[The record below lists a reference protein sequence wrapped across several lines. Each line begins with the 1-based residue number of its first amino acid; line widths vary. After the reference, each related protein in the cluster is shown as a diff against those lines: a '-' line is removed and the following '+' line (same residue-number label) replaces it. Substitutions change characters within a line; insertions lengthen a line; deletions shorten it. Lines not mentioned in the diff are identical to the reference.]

1 MRPTSATS
9 KDGNNVAVLRQSER
23 RQRVR
28 KGALWVG
35 ELTTPTGTHACR
47 VLNLSPQGAKI
58 EVKAL
63 IAVHQPVT
71 LNLEPLGAFV
81 GSVRWQRDR
90 CIGIA
95 INEHRFTTTRSRTL
109 LAGGLRLP

>member
-1 MRPTSATS
+1 
-9 KDGNNVAVLRQSER
+9 
-23 RQRVR
+23 
-28 KGALWVG
+28 
-35 ELTTPTGTHACR
+35 
-47 VLNLSPQGAKI
+47 
-58 EVKAL
+58 
-63 IAVHQPVT
+63 VT